1 MKPRILVCAFSICAI
16 AALTI
21 PNRVQGQLERGQLHH
36 YKLIDLGTLGGPVGL
51 FFGLTG
57 PLNNRGMASTCVSTS
72 EMDPNFPNINLYFD
86 SGPQPNFIE
95 HAVLWQQGVL
105 TDLGTLP
112 GGTSSCEQWI
122 TDTGLIV
129 GGSTNGIMD
138 PLLGVPEVHAT
149 LWLGKRPFD
158 LGTLGGYESVPYSAN
173 DFGQV
178 VGGAANTIPDPYNV
192 NFSNFAV
199 QAATQVHAFLWE
211 RGVMHDLGTLANGT
225 DSVAFYVND
234 SGQVNGI
241 SFTNNVVNPVTG
253 IPTTDPFLWE
263 NGKMIDLGTLG
274 GAYAIGNYLNSKGQV
289 AGVSNLTGDLSAH
302 PFLWTKGKGMQDL
315 GTLGGIFGSAEW
327 MNNTGEVI
335 GLSSIPGDQLVFAF
349 LWRNG
354 VMTNISPATDTFGEA
369 EGVNDLGQIVG
380 GANDSQGNGYGF
392 LWQNGGPM
400 IHLYDLAVPG
410 SDLIAFQE
418 ATYINNRGEIAGN
431 GTDAASNDHA
441 ALLIPCD
448 ENHPNI
454 AGCDYSPVDASKLAE
469 IRLAQAE
476 QMPDGA
482 PTAPR
487 MSPAEMLSRYRAKVA
502 NRRHGF
508 TASPIQ

>member
-1 MKPRILVCAFSICAI
+1 MKPRILVCAFCLCSI

-21 PNRVQGQLERGQLHH
+21 PNRVQGQLETGQLHH

-57 PLNNRGMASTCVSTS
+57 PLNNRGMASTCVSTA
-72 EMDPNFPNINLYFD
+72 EMDPNYPNINLYFA

-95 HAVLWQQGVL
+95 HAVLWQNGVL

-138 PLLGVPEVHAT
+138 PLLGVPEVQAT
-149 LWLGKRPFD
+149 LWLGKKPFD

-178 VGGAANTIPDPYNV
+178 VGGAANTIPDAYNTGG
-192 NFSNFAV
+192 FNFAV

-211 RGVMHDLGTLANGT
+211 RGVMRDLGTLGDGT

-234 SGQVNGI
+234 LGQVNGI
-241 SFTNNVVNPVTG
+241 SFTNNIVNATTG
-253 IPTTDPFLWE
+253 LPTTDPFVWQ
-263 NGKMIDLGTLG
+263 NGKMTDLGTLG
-274 GAYAIGNYLNSKGQV
+274 GVYAIGNYMNDRGQV
-289 AGVSNLTGDLSAH
+289 AGSSDLAGDQTGH
-302 PFLWTKGKGMQDL
+302 PFLWSKATGMQDL
-315 GTLGGIFGSAEW
+315 GTLGGVFGSAEW

-335 GLSSIPGDQLVFAF
+335 GFSTIPGDQGTDAF
-349 LWRNG
+349 LWKNG
-354 VMTNISPATDTFGEA
+354 VMTNISPTTDTFGEA
-369 EGVNDLGQIVG
+369 EGINDLGQIVG
-380 GANDSQGNGYGF
+380 GAQDSQGNGYGF

-400 IHLYDLAVPG
+400 VHLYDLAVPG

-418 ATYINNRGEIAGN
+418 ATFINNRGEIAGN
-431 GTDAASNDHA
+431 GTDPAGNDHA
-441 ALLIPCD
+441 ALMIPCD
-448 ENHPNI
+448 ESHPGI
-454 AGCDYSPVDASKLAE
+454 PGCDYSSVNAKSLAE
-469 IRLAQAE
+469 TRAAQAA
-476 QMPDGA
+476 QPSKVPA
-482 PTAPR
+482 TRPKL
-487 MSPAEMLSRYRAKVA
+487 SPAEMMARYRAKMA
-502 NRRHGF
+502 NRRHGSIS
-508 TASPIQ
+508 SPIE